1 VPWNVNPFEGH
12 GPDDDE
18 PIPEEVL
25 REMAERGDQLAQ
37 SALGVGREDRGAP

>member
-1 VPWNVNPFEGH
+1 VPLNVNPFEGH
-12 GPDDDE
+12 GLDDE